1 MFAGQARKEITLNM
15 DTSSLMDNVRRA
27 VTFDASFY
35 RQAANDERQG
45 QQALQ
50 VVLLV
55 AGLSAIGSFL
65 ANILGGNFF
74 GAFGALILSLAAVV
88 VGYYIW
94 AYAVQWVGARFFQG
108 QGTAPQFL
116 RTLGYAYA
124 PMALGLL
131 SFIPCFGGL
140 VSFAGWIWSI
150 ACGFFAVREVHQID
164 DGKTLITVIIA
175 WIGVA
180 LVIGIV
186 SLIFSALF
194 GISAFGMNALFGR

>member
-1 MFAGQARKEITLNM
+1 M
-15 DTSSLMDNVRRA
+15 DTSTLMDNVRRA

-35 RQAANDERQG
+35 RQAANDDRQG
-45 QQALQ
+45 QQALL
-50 VVLLV
+50 VVLIV

-65 ANILGGNFF
+65 GNILGGNFF
-74 GAFGALILSLAAVV
+74 GAFAALILSLVAVV
-88 VGYYIW
+88 AGYYIW
-94 AYAVQWVGARFFQG
+94 AYAVQWVGAQFFQG

-140 VSFAGWIWSI
+140 VGFVGWLWSI
-150 ACGFFAVREVHQID
+150 ACGFFAVREVHQLD
-164 DGKTLITVIIA
+164 DGKTLVTVIVA

-180 LVIGIV
+180 LVIGIISV
-186 SLIFSALF
+186 IFGAIF
-194 GISAFGMNALFGR
+194 GISTFGMNAMFGR

>member
-1 MFAGQARKEITLNM
+1 M

-27 VTFDASFY
+27 VTFDATFY

-45 QQALQ
+45 QKAMQ

-65 ANILGGNFF
+65 GNILGGNFF
-74 GAFGALILSLAAVV
+74 GAFAALLLSLAAVV

-94 AYAVQWVGARFFQG
+94 AYAVQWVGAQFFQG
-108 QGTAPQFL
+108 RATAPQLL

-140 VSFAGWIWSI
+140 IAFVGWIWAI
-150 ACGFFAVREVHQID
+150 ACGFFAVREVHQLD
-164 DGKTLITVIIA
+164 DGRTLITVVVA

-180 LVIGIV
+180 LIIGLISVI
-186 SLIFSALF
+186 LSALF
-194 GISAFGMNALFGR
+194 GISAFGMSALFGR